1 SALMLFFV
9 ARIEQLKGNF
19 QKAVEIYSRC
29 VKLQNEWKQIHNI
42 CYWDLCWCHALLCNW
57 KEAATYADLL
67 QKECEW
73 APAVHAYQS
82 AIFNLMRI
90 KDESNGNELKEK
102 VFKSMECVSQLRKRY
117 AGKTFPPE
125 KLAVVRSEQYLRE
138 KISID
143 CLLVYEYLYVWNI
156 LALSEGKTEII
167 EPILNNIN
175 EKMSTI
181 ERKENFDSYALLLL
195 LKGVCLRNLGD
206 HQEAIA
212 CFKTIFEIEKQLP
225 KKSYVPAH
233 AAVEMALTYLR
244 IRNTIEARFWLE
256 KAKHDYDKYLIE
268 AVVHLRV
275 HSATKLLKKIE
286 ANEA

>member
-1 SALMLFFV
+1 
-9 ARIEQLKGNF
+9 
-19 QKAVEIYSRC
+19 AVEIYSRC

-143 CLLVYEYLYVWNI
+143 CLLVYVSFQNDLFSPRSSSCIDSFQEYLYVWNI